1 LYNPEYGILLYQNDP
16 DFDNE
21 IDHFRIIPMKIF
33 NRTSQTQPSSASKL
47 ARRSPGGSPLVGGAN
62 SRGSRGSVNKSRRV
76 AESNNSSASKAIVRQ
91 RLGTGPGGSGVRTS
105 TLLGRPIVEP
115 PQILEKTNEDS
126 LNESISIN
134 LGTSP
139 FSPFQP
145 PEQKESRKPLSSDEL
160 MQKFQAKIGSTANP
174 YNQASR
180 SKSRGE

>member
-62 SRGSRGSVNKSRRV
+62 SRGSRGSMNKSRRT
-76 AESNNSSASKAIVRQ
+76 AESNNGSATKAIVRQ

-145 PEQKESRKPLSSDEL
+145 PE
-160 MQKFQAKIGSTANP
+160 
-174 YNQASR
+174 
-180 SKSRGE
+180 